1 MKDRKDSKLEQITLL
16 KHELIQNNAQLNSLS
31 EKASQMFEHI
41 KDIQKLINEK
51 NSMLDGAMAEAELS
65 FANELQ
71 KAIVESRKLKK
82 QLQN

>member
-1 MKDRKDSKLEQITLL
+1 
-16 KHELIQNNAQLNSLS
+16 
-31 EKASQMFEHI
+31 MFEHI

-65 FANELQ
+65 FENELQ

-82 QLQN
+82 